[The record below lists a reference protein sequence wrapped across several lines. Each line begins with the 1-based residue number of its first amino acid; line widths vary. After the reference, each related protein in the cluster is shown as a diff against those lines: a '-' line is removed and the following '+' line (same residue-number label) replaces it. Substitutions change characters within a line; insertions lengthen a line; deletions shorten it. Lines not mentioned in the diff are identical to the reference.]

1 MVGVLRAF
9 AEILPLINHIIDLR
23 DYPGGDLIHLLAI
36 RKKEMSSYRTVIRQ
50 SGLEPKRSCGTQDP
64 VRESF
69 PMAKYTMSAVDRG
82 RIKRVLPDGRYEV
95 VLGDDLEKPG
105 IKISPKIS
113 DRHQYEEREPV
124 IIGYLFDNTQF
135 AYLHSSL
142 RDYPWFFE

>member
-1 MVGVLRAF
+1 
-9 AEILPLINHIIDLR
+9 
-23 DYPGGDLIHLLAI
+23 
-36 RKKEMSSYRTVIRQ
+36 
-50 SGLEPKRSCGTQDP
+50 
-64 VRESF
+64 
-69 PMAKYTMSAVDRG
+69 MAKYTMSAVDRG
-82 RIKRVLPDGRYEV
+82 RIKKVLPDGRYEV

-124 IIGYLFDNTQF
+124 LIGYLFDNTQL